1 MKKLSFIAAILAT
14 SLLITACSK
23 EDNDNAPDKGDKN
36 EPELPDDPAKSWV
49 LEWSDDFNGPELDE
63 NVWSRIPTP
72 ENIATAPDWMKN
84 QSTDDRCYEF
94 RNGVLALK
102 GIVNPNTDTDSRP
115 AICGG
120 IWTTGKKAF
129 EPGRIAIR
137 ARLVNGAQGAW
148 PAIWMMPFSA
158 TTSWPA
164 CGEID
169 ILERLNYD
177 QFIYQT
183 IHSHYANTLGRTD
196 PPKSATRALD
206 PSEWHTYELYI
217 KKNILIFRIDGVT
230 TFEYPKVNNGADRQ
244 YPFYT
249 TWDLRLD
256 MQLGGSW
263 VGSVNTSQL
272 PVEMEI
278 DWVKYYLWK

>member
-1 MKKLSFIAAILAT
+1 MKNLSFIATIIAS
-14 SLLITACSK
+14 SLLVSACSK
-23 EDNDNAPDKGDKN
+23 DNDED
-36 EPELPDDPAKSWV
+36 PEQPDDPKQEQPDDPTKSWV
-49 LEWSDDFNGPELDE
+49 LEWSDDFDGPTLDE

-72 ENIATAPDWMKN
+72 DNIATAPDWMKN

-94 RNGVLALK
+94 RDGVLALK
-102 GIVNPNTDTDSRP
+102 GIVNPDTEYDSRA

-148 PAIWMMPFSA
+148 PAMWMMPFKA

-169 ILERLNYD
+169 ILERLNHD
-177 QFIYQT
+177 KFIYQT

-196 PPKSATRALD
+196 PPKSKTVALD
-206 PSEWHTYELYI
+206 PAQWHTYELYI
-217 KKNILIFRIDGVT
+217 KKDRLIFRIDGTT
-230 TFEYPKVNNGADRQ
+230 TFEYLKVNNGADGQ

-249 TWDLRLD
+249 SWDLRLD

-263 VGSVNTSQL
+263 VGSVNTDQL

>member
-1 MKKLSFIAAILAT
+1 MKKLTALAT
-14 SLLITACSK
+14 ILMFSLLLSACSK
-23 EDNDNAPDKGDKN
+23 DDNEAPANPNDENK
-36 EPELPDDPAKSWV
+36 DDDTSKSWV
-49 LEWSDDFNGPELDE
+49 LEWSDDFNGPALDE
-63 NVWSRIPTP
+63 TVWSRIPAP
-72 ENIATAPDWMKN
+72 DNIASAPDWMKN

-94 RNGVLALK
+94 RDGVLALK
-102 GIVNPNTDTDSRP
+102 GIVNNNNESDSRP
-115 AICGG
+115 TICGG

-129 EPGRIAIR
+129 APGRIVIR

-148 PAIWMMPFSA
+148 PAMWMMPFKA

-169 ILERLNYD
+169 ILERLNHD

-196 PPKSATRALD
+196 PPKSKTVSLD
-206 PSEWHTYELYI
+206 PSQWHEYELYI
-217 KKNILIFRIDGVT
+217 KSKELIFRIDGRT
-230 TFEYPKVNNGADRQ
+230 TFEYPKVNNGADNQ
-244 YPFYT
+244 FPFYT
-249 TWDLRLD
+249 SWDLRLD

-263 VGSVNTSQL
+263 VGAVDPAQL

-278 DWVKYYLWK
+278 DWVKYYQWK